1 MQEQNW
7 SNFFLSEKQK
17 PYFSKLQEQLD
28 KDYLNLE
35 ITPLKS
41 DIYSAFNYP
50 LKDIKVVIIGQDPYP
65 EKGVA
70 DGLAF
75 SANGSEIPVSLR
87 NIFKEIEF
95 EYGYKNTSPKLTY
108 LAQQGV
114 FLLNAFLTTKV
125 GEPLFHKN
133 IGWDFFTKNAITY
146 LNEYRKNLVFML
158 FGKFAK
164 TNFLSLIDQEKHLVL
179 QTSHPSFFSFYKGF
193 YGSNVF
199 KKANGY
205 LKKNNLPEINW
216 LQQWMN

>member
-1 MQEQNW
+1 MQEKTW
-7 SNFFLSEKQK
+7 SDFFLSEEKK
-17 PYFSKLQEQLD
+17 PYYSKLQEKLD
-28 KDYLNLE
+28 NDYLNLE

-41 DIYSAFNYP
+41 DIYAAFITP

-65 EKGVA
+65 QKRVA

-75 SANGSEIPVSLR
+75 SANGRKIPVSLR

-95 EYGYKNTSPKLTY
+95 EYKYKNTSPKLTY

-133 IGWDFFTKNAITY
+133 IGWEFFTKNAVSF
-146 LNEYRKNLVFML
+146 LNEYRKNIVFML
-158 FGKFAK
+158 FGEFAK

-179 QTSHPSFFSFYKGF
+179 ETSHPSFFSFNKGF

-199 KKANGY
+199 KKANEY
-205 LKKNNLPEINW
+205 LKKNDIPEINW
-216 LQQWMN
+216 LQQWMS

>member
-1 MQEQNW
+1 MQKQTW
-7 SNFFLSEKQK
+7 SDFFSSEERK
-17 PYFSKLQEQLD
+17 PYYSKLQEKLD
-28 KDYLNLE
+28 EDYLNLE

-41 DIYSAFNYP
+41 DIYAAFTTS

-65 EKGVA
+65 QKGVA

-75 SANGSEIPVSLR
+75 SAKGPKIPVSLR

-95 EYGYKNTSPKLTY
+95 EYDYKNTSPKLTY

-125 GEPLFHKN
+125 GVPLFHKN
-133 IGWDFFTKNAITY
+133 IGWEFFTKNAISFLTK
-146 LNEYRKNLVFML
+146 YRKNLVFML
-158 FGKFAK
+158 FGEFAK
-164 TNFLSLIDQEKHLVL
+164 TNFLSLIDQGKHLVL
-179 QTSHPSFFSFYKGF
+179 QTSHPSFFSFNKGF

-199 KKANGY
+199 KKANEY

-216 LQQWMN
+216 LQQWMS

>member
-7 SNFFLSEKQK
+7 SNFFLIEKQK
-17 PYFSKLQEQLD
+17 PYFSKLQEILD
-28 KDYLNLE
+28 KDYLNLD

-41 DIYSAFNYP
+41 DIYVAFNHP
-50 LKDIKVVIIGQDPYP
+50 LKDVKVVIIGQDPYP
-65 EKGVA
+65 QKGVA

-75 SANGSEIPVSLR
+75 SANGAKTPVSLK

-133 IGWDFFTKNAITY
+133 IGWQLFTKNAVSF

-158 FGKFAK
+158 FGEFAK
-164 TNFLSLIDQEKHLVL
+164 TNFLNLIDQEKHLVL
-179 QTSHPSFFSFYKGF
+179 QTSHPSFFSFKKGF

-199 KKANGY
+199 KKANEY
-205 LKKNNLPEINW
+205 LKQNNLSEINW
-216 LQQWMN
+216 LEK

>member
-1 MQEQNW
+1 MQEKTW
-7 SNFFLSEKQK
+7 SDFFLSEEKK
-17 PYFSKLQEQLD
+17 PYYSKLQEKLD
-28 KDYLNLE
+28 NDYLNLE

-41 DIYSAFNYP
+41 DIYAAFITP

-65 EKGVA
+65 QKRVA

-75 SANGSEIPVSLR
+75 SANGRKIPVSLR

-95 EYGYKNTSPKLTY
+95 EYKYKNTSPKLTY

-133 IGWDFFTKNAITY
+133 IGWEFFTKNAVSF
-146 LNEYRKNLVFML
+146 LNEYRKNIVFML
-158 FGKFAK
+158 FGEFAK

-179 QTSHPSFFSFYKGF
+179 ETSHPSFFSFNKGF

-199 KKANGY
+199 KKANEY
-205 LKKNNLPEINW
+205 LKKNDIPEINW
-216 LQQWMN
+216 LQQ

>member
-7 SNFFLSEKQK
+7 SNFFLSENQK
-17 PYFSKLQEQLD
+17 PYFYKLQEKLD

-41 DIYSAFNYP
+41 DIYAAFSTP

-65 EKGVA
+65 QKGVA

-75 SANGSEIPVSLR
+75 SANSPKIPVSLR

-95 EYGYKNTSPKLTY
+95 EYNYKNTSPKLTY

-133 IGWDFFTKNAITY
+133 IGWDIFTKNAISY
-146 LNEYRKNLVFML
+146 LNEYRKKIVFML
-158 FGKFAK
+158 FGEFAK

-179 QTSHPSFFSFYKGF
+179 QTSHPSFFSFNKGF

-199 KKANGY
+199 KKANEY

-216 LQQWMN
+216 LQQWMS